1 MAAAVEIIVKDI
13 PGHDKAKLIEI
24 VGDLDRG
31 SVKDARE
38 KIISFIEKGNVNLV
52 VDLSGLNFCDSTGI
66 LVLVHS
72 YIKVVRYKGY
82 FKLCRIPTDIFRLL
96 EMIGLTKIM
105 PIYNTVE
112 EALHDTK
119 VITSEPP
126 SIPGVQE

>member
-1 MAAAVEIIVKDI
+1 MGPAVEITMKNV
-13 PGHDKAKLIEI
+13 PGHDKVELIEI

-31 SVKDARE
+31 SVKEARE
-38 KIISFIEKGNVNLV
+38 KLIAFIEKGHINLI

-82 FKLCRIPTDIFRLL
+82 FKLCKIPTDIFKLL

-105 PIYNTVE
+105 PIYNSIE

-119 VITSEPP
+119 DITSEPP
-126 SIPGVQE
+126 IMP